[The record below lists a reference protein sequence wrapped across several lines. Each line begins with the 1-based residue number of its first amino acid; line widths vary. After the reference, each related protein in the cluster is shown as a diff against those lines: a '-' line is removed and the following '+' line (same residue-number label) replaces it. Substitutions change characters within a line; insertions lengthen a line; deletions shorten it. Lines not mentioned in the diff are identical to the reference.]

1 MSDPASVAR
10 RSASPGAEFLL
21 PAELRARYYA
31 AGHWCHDDLW
41 TSFDATARARGAA
54 PAFVD
59 GERSLSFDALR
70 TAAMRFGDGLRR
82 RGIEPGEVVVV
93 HGRHC
98 LESVV
103 AILGCAFAG
112 CVVAPLPHIFSVDMI
127 RTVLTTTGGRVLVAL
142 GEPAEIERAV
152 TAARQAGAAL
162 VVLAPFADPRAGT
175 LRWDEAQGAADA
187 TVRSPIDADAPV
199 LITFSSGTTGEPKGV
214 VHSANTVRFTI
225 RTYARYQDI
234 GADDVSAVVTAFG
247 FIGSSVLGS
256 YLSFLTGCR
265 SVLLRNWSAESAI
278 ALIARHRATHIL
290 LMPTHAIDVLDC
302 PALAAADVSSL
313 RRGVVAGLNDLRRE
327 QTRATLCALPF
338 PMYGMSES
346 PGHVTGCMA
355 DPWEKLRSSEGRAL
369 PDTELL
375 ICDDDDR
382 PLPAGEPGQILVRG
396 PNRFLGYHAA
406 AALNRSCLTADGYF
420 RTGDIGVL
428 DADGYM
434 TFVTRSKDIIRRGG
448 VTITPAEIE
457 SALRAH
463 PRIADVAVI
472 GLPDERLGERAC
484 ACVMTRDGADVEL
497 AELCA
502 FLEARG
508 LAKYLL
514 PESVVRCDSFPRTP
528 SLKVQKNELRKA
540 VLARLA
546 PAPAGAGG

>member
-1 MSDPASVAR
+1 MSD
-10 RSASPGAEFLL
+10 SASAASPSAAPGAEFLL
-21 PAELRARYYA
+21 PLALRERYHA
-31 AGHWCHDDLW
+31 QGHWSRDDLW
-41 TSFDATARARGAA
+41 TSFDATARARGTAV
-54 PAFVD
+54 AFVD
-59 GERSLSFDALR
+59 GARALR
-70 TAAMRFGDGLRR
+70 FDELRAAAVRFGAGLRA

-103 AILGCAFAG
+103 AILGCAYGGF
-112 CVVAPLPHIFSVDMI
+112 VVAPLPHIFSVDMI
-127 RTVLTTTGGRVLVAL
+127 RTVLVTTGGRVIVAL
-142 GEPAEIERAV
+142 GEAAEIERAV
-152 TAARQAGAAL
+152 IAAGQANATQ
-162 VVLAPFADPRAGT
+162 VVLAPSAPARAGT
-175 LRWDEAQGAADA
+175 IRFDALRGDTEATARRA
-187 TVRSPIDADAPV
+187 TDADAPV

-214 VHSANTVRFTI
+214 VHSSNTARFTI

-234 GADDVSAVVTAFG
+234 GPDDVSAVVTAFG

-256 YLSFLTGCR
+256 YLTFLIGCQ
-265 SVLLRNWSAESAI
+265 SVLLRNWDAAAAI
-278 ALIARHRATHIL
+278 ELIARHRATHIL

-313 RRGVVAGLNDLRRE
+313 RRGVVAGLNDARRE

-346 PGHVTGCMA
+346 PGHVTGCMSDA
-355 DPWEKLRSSEGRAL
+355 WEKLRASEGRAL

-382 PLPAGEPGQILVRG
+382 PLPAGQPGQILVRG

-406 AALNRSCLTADGYF
+406 DALNRSCLTADGYF
-420 RTGDIGVL
+420 RTGDVGIL

-472 GLPDERLGERAC
+472 ALPDERLGERAC
-484 ACVMTRDGADVEL
+484 ACVITRDGAEVEL

-502 FLEARG
+502 FLERRG
-508 LAKYLL
+508 LARYLL

-528 SLKVQKNELRKA
+528 SLKVQKNELRRD

-546 PAPAGAGG
+546 AATPGNRA